1 MSYLDPPTIQWI
13 VAVVKH
19 YYTSL
24 RDIECQIDIA
34 NGEFALL
41 KGQIFE
47 VEGQIEGNVPIIQA
61 QEETLKIMEDW
72 IDEAQRTIRATRAFP
87 LRPNHVGNIS
97 AADVV
102 YPQDMAIGVGSGLPQ
117 RFMDPNQLDGERK
130 DGHDSDSCYL
140 CIEEAKQD
148 SLN

>member
-1 MSYLDPPTIQWI
+1 MSYLEPLTIQWI

-24 RDIECQIDIA
+24 RDIECQIEVA
-34 NGEFALL
+34 NGELALL

-61 QEETLKIMEDW
+61 QEETIKIMEDW
-72 IDEAQRTIRATRAFP
+72 IDEAGRTFQYPHAFP
-87 LRPNHVGNIS
+87 LRASRVGNVS

-102 YPQDMAIGVGSGLPQ
+102 YPEDMIVRVENGAPQ
-117 RFMDPNQLDGERK
+117 RFIDPGQLDGERK
-130 DGHDSDSCYL
+130 DSHDSDSCYL
-140 CIEEAKQD
+140 CMEEAKSD
-148 SLN
+148 S